1 MKKAIAVNGSPRKNW
16 NTATL
21 LERALA
27 GAASAG
33 AETKLVHLY
42 DLTFKGCVSCF
53 SCKRAETYDAGRCA
67 MRDDLS
73 PILEELASADVLL
86 LGSPIYLA
94 DVTGE
99 MRSFL
104 ERAVFSNIAYDP
116 AHRSV
121 FKGSLACGLIY
132 TMNVPLPMMREFG
145 YEAVFEAQVEFLSR
159 TFGGATEYMTAN
171 DTLQFDDYAKYHC
184 TMFDAAHKREV
195 REKQFPLDCER
206 AFELGARLAS

>member
-1 MKKAIAVNGSPRKNW
+1 MKKAIAVNGSPRKKW

-27 GAASAG
+27 GAASVG

-42 DLTFKGCVSCF
+42 DLDFKGCTSCF
-53 SCKRAETYDAGRCA
+53 ACKRVETYDAGRCA

-73 PILEELASADVLL
+73 PLLEELAAADVLL
-86 LGSPIYLA
+86 MGSPIYLS

-104 ERAVFSNIAYDP
+104 ERFVFSNLAYDP
-116 AHRSV
+116 AHHSV
-121 FKGSLACGLIY
+121 FKGSLSCGFIY
-132 TMNVPLPMMREFG
+132 TMNIPLAMMQEYG
-145 YEAVFEAQVEFLSR
+145 YPSIFESHMKFLPLL
-159 TFGGATEYMTAN
+159 GGKTEYMTSN

-184 TMFDAAHKREV
+184 TMFDETHKREV

-206 AFELGARLAS
+206 AFEMGARLAS